1 MRAERSQEEQGMP
14 ETPPE
19 PEDFNSRIIREFRAN
34 GGEVGGPFA
43 GAPLLLL
50 TSTGA
55 KSGAQRTNP
64 MMYLAD
70 GGRLI
75 VFASKG
81 GAPTNP
87 DWYHNLVAHPAA
99 TVEVGE
105 ERFAV
110 TATVLSGAERDELYG
125 RQSAPYPGFGEYQAK
140 TSRTIPVIALERT
153 A

>member
-1 MRAERSQEEQGMP
+1 MSEVPG
-14 ETPPE
+14 
-19 PEDFNSRIIREFRAN
+19 PEDFNSRVIRDFRAN
-34 GGEVGGPFA
+34 GGEVGPPFD

-70 GGRLI
+70 GPRLI
-75 VFASKG
+75 VFATKA

-87 DWYHNLVAHPAA
+87 DWYHNLVAHPEA
-99 TVEVGE
+99 TVEVGTD
-105 ERFAV
+105 RFAV
-110 TATVLSGAERDELYG
+110 TAKVLSGPERDELYE
-125 RQSAPYPGFGEYQAK
+125 RQVALYPGFGEYQAM

>member
-1 MRAERSQEEQGMP
+1 MSEAP
-14 ETPPE
+14 ET
-19 PEDFNSRIIREFRAN
+19 EDFNSRVIREFRAN
-34 GGEVGGPFA
+34 GGEVGPPFE

-55 KSGAQRTNP
+55 KSGAQRTHP

-70 GGRLI
+70 GPRLV
-75 VFASKG
+75 VFATKA

-87 DWYHNLVAHPAA
+87 DWYHNLVAHPEA
-99 TVEVGE
+99 TVEVGTD
-105 ERFAV
+105 RFAV
-110 TATVLSGAERDELYG
+110 TAQVLSGAERDELYE
-125 RQSAPYPGFGEYQAK
+125 RQAALYPGFGEYQAK

>member
-1 MRAERSQEEQGMP
+1 MTEEP
-14 ETPPE
+14 AA
-19 PEDFNSRIIREFRAN
+19 EDFNSRIIREFQAN
-34 GGEVGGPFA
+34 GGEVSGQFV

-55 KSGAQRTNP
+55 KTGAQRTNP

-70 GGRLI
+70 GERLV
-75 VFASKG
+75 VFASKA

-87 DWYHNLVAHPAA
+87 DWYHNLVAHPEA
-99 TVEVGE
+99 TVEVGT
-105 ERFAV
+105 ERFGV
-110 TATVLSGAERDELYG
+110 TATVLTGGERDELYE
-125 RQSAPYPGFGEYQAK
+125 RQSVLYPGFAEYQAG